1 MSRNSSSSSSSSS
14 SRKRAAASPPPVN
27 WKKQKRSVPKPCK
40 DPVLVTAPQKLRAKP
55 VAKSNNA
62 RALSSKGKAA
72 ADDTASS
79 NPGPSRSTRASRQ
92 TTVRTE
98 EEEAE
103 ELEREGFTF
112 VDEDDGE
119 GRRTRDGS
127 SRGDGSGSEESSSS
141 DDEGASGEEP
151 IGSEDKLESMM
162 SQWNS
167 PIYAFFEARPTI
179 EYVEGR
185 RTHVFKCLVRGCGQ
199 KIRRYLDSKDRSS
212 TGNLRRH
219 ARSCWGEET
228 VDKACEAVNIEEARA
243 HVVGSLLRNGT
254 ITASF
259 KRKTGKVTYS
269 HRPHT
274 KAETRTEIVRWV
286 AESLRPFKIV
296 RDRRFL
302 TLMKTGRPWYYIP
315 SPSTVSRD
323 AKMVFKRTR
332 VLGVTCDNTSNNDTM
347 IEELASVLPSFPG
360 APNRV

>member
-1 MSRNSSSSSSSSS
+1 
-14 SRKRAAASPPPVN
+14 
-27 WKKQKRSVPKPCK
+27 
-40 DPVLVTAPQKLRAKP
+40 
-55 VAKSNNA
+55 
-62 RALSSKGKAA
+62 
-72 ADDTASS
+72 
-79 NPGPSRSTRASRQ
+79 
-92 TTVRTE
+92 
-98 EEEAE
+98 
-103 ELEREGFTF
+103 
-112 VDEDDGE
+112 
-119 GRRTRDGS
+119 
-127 SRGDGSGSEESSSS
+127 
-141 DDEGASGEEP
+141 
-151 IGSEDKLESMM
+151 MM

-185 RTHVFKCLVRGCGQ
+185 RTHVFKCLARGCGQ

-332 VLGVTCDNTSNNDTM
+332 VRIAKMLQV
-347 IEELASVLPSFPG
+347 
-360 APNRV
+360 RY